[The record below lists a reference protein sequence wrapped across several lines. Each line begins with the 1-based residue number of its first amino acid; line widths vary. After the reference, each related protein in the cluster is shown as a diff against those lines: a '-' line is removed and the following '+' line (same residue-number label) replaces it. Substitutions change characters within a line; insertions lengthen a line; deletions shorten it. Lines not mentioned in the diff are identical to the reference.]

1 MNNPTMRRTQVVRP
15 AGAGHETLYVVLISL
30 LIVVLAATVVWMR
43 GERED
48 EQTIASHQ
56 VDARRDLTAAE
67 QGIYTDLRVA
77 FDEIQLLREETAAVP
92 GVDALAA
99 EGLPPFV
106 VDAGSQSRGSHQWLW
121 LQTGAYLGRSQ
132 DLQLAGSFLLILPGG
147 QQRPGRCLA
156 TPRQR
161 RRHPGRLRPGCIDR
175 RWLAAGG
182 QPLRRRGHPRTPSL
196 NPRNR
201 PCSAPHSP

>member
-48 EQTIASHQ
+48 EQAIASHQ

-99 EGLPPFV
+99 ESLPPFV
-106 VDAGSQSRGSHQWLW
+106 EDAGSQSRGSHQWLW

-132 DLQLAGSFLLILPGG
+132 DPQLAGSFLLILPGDSSG
-147 QQRPGRCLA
+147 QADVWLRRDSA
-156 TPRQR
+156 AVTPDDLGQAA
-161 RRHPGRLRPGCIDR
+161 LI
-175 RWLAAGG
+175 AAGWQQVVSHYDAG
-182 QPLRRRGHPRTPSL
+182 VTREHRH
-196 NPRNR
+196 
-201 PCSAPHSP
+201 

>member
-48 EQTIASHQ
+48 EQAIASHQ

-99 EGLPPFV
+99 ESLPPFV

-132 DLQLAGSFLLILPGG
+132 DPQLAGSFLLILPGDSSG
-147 QQRPGRCLA
+147 QADVWLRRDSA
-156 TPRQR
+156 AVTPDDLDQAA
-161 RRHPGRLRPGCIDR
+161 LI
-175 RWLAAGG
+175 AAGWRQVVSHYDAG
-182 QPLRRRGHPRTPSL
+182 VTREHRH
-196 NPRNR
+196 
-201 PCSAPHSP
+201 